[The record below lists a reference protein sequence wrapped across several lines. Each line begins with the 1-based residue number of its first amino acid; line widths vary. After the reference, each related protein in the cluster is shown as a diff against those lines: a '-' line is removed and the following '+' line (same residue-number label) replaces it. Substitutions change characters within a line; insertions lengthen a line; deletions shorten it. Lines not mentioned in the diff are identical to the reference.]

1 VNEALVPVLGPSAA
15 RRLTD
20 EVKRDAEAL
29 WRKLVELY
37 DGGAHLAL
45 GYASWGAY
53 FEQEFGQSG
62 RRGYQLLDAGRVLES
77 VNHGSTAPPN
87 ERQARELVPLLEQ
100 PEQLRET
107 WSEVREL
114 QAEPTAADVREA
126 VGKRLPPE
134 ARAHLKRE
142 VDRRRREILSSAEN
156 VSEKD
161 FQKAVTDALNALGWR
176 WYHSRPARTSKG
188 WRTALSGDAGYPDI
202 TAVRR
207 DRVLFIELKT
217 ERGRLSEEQG
227 VWLADL
233 GAAGAE
239 VFCWRPSDWP
249 EIEATLR

>member
-1 VNEALVPVLGPSAA
+1 VNEALVPILGPSEA

-37 DGGAHLAL
+37 DGGAHTAL
-45 GYASWGAY
+45 GYSSWHAY
-53 FEQEFGQSG
+53 CEVEFDMGQS
-62 RRGYQLLDAGRVLES
+62 RSYQLLDAGRVACAID
-77 VNHGSTAPPN
+77 STNGGTGPLN
-87 ERQARELVPLLEQ
+87 ERQARELAPLLYE
-100 PEQLRET
+100 PEQLRGT
-107 WSEVREL
+107 WAEAREL
-114 QAEPTAADVREA
+114 QAEPTAADVREVVKA
-126 VGKRLPPE
+126 KLGRKVTDDG
-134 ARAHLKRE
+134 
-142 VDRRRREILSSAEN
+142 SSGGAA

-176 WYHSRPARTSKG
+176 WYHSRPAQTSKG

-207 DRVLFIELKT
+207 DRIIFIEIKA
-217 ERGRLSEEQG
+217 EKGRLSEEQG

-239 VFCWRPSDWP
+239 AHCWRPSDWAA
-249 EIEATLR
+249 IERALR

>member
-1 VNEALVPVLGPSAA
+1 VNEALVPVLGPSEA
-15 RRLTD
+15 RRLTN

-37 DGGAHLAL
+37 DGGAHTAL
-45 GYASWGAY
+45 GYSSWGAY
-53 FEQEFGQSG
+53 FEVEFGQSG

-87 ERQARELVPLLEQ
+87 ERQARELAPLLDE

-107 WSEVREL
+107 WAEVREL
-114 QAEPTAADVREA
+114 QAEPTAANVHEA
-126 VGKRLPPE
+126 VEKKLASTPPPHKVFTQVKT
-134 ARAHLKRE
+134 AQR
-142 VDRRRREILSSAEN
+142 
-156 VSEKD
+156 EKD

-176 WYHSRPARTSKG
+176 WYHSRPAQTSKG

-207 DRVLFIELKT
+207 DRILFIELKAQN
-217 ERGRLSEEQG
+217 GRLSEEQG

-239 VFCWRPSDWP
+239 AFCWRPSDWP
-249 EIEATLR
+249 AIEEMLR

>member
-1 VNEALVPVLGPSAA
+1 VNEALVPVLGPAAA

-37 DGGAHLAL
+37 EGGAHTAL
-45 GYASWGAY
+45 GYSSWDAY
-53 FEQEFGQSG
+53 CAAEFDLG
-62 RRGYQLLDAGRVLES
+62 RSHSYRLLEAGRVAELAQS
-77 VNHGSTAPPN
+77 PNGGMN
-87 ERQARELVPLLEQ
+87 ERQARELSRLSKADVV
-100 PEQLRET
+100 ET
-107 WSEVREL
+107 WQELHTEHGEDLTAEKVRTAVEKRL
-114 QAEPTAADVREA
+114 APNPQRAAD
-126 VGKRLPPE
+126 L
-134 ARAHLKRE
+134 
-142 VDRRRREILSSAEN
+142 RRSTSS
-156 VSEKD
+156 SEKD

-176 WYHSRPARTSKG
+176 WCHSRPARTSKG

-207 DRVLFIELKT
+207 DRVVFIELKT
-217 ERGRLSEEQG
+217 ERGRLTEEQG

-249 EIEATLR
+249 EIEKALR